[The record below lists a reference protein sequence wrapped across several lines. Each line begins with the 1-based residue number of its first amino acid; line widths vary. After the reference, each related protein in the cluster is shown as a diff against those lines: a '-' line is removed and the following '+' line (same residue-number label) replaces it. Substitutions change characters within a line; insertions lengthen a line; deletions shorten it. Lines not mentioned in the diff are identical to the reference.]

1 MATIGWVLASV
12 LLVYEWILI
21 IRAVLSWVLV
31 INPRWTPRGALLVAS
46 EAVYTV
52 TDPPL
57 RLLRRFIKPLR
68 LGNLSLDT
76 AFIVLFLFVILCVR
90 VVGWVFV

>member
-1 MATIGWVLASV
+1 VVTVGWVLTSI
-12 LLVYEWILI
+12 LLIYEWVLI
-21 IRAVLSWVLV
+21 IRAVLSWVVV
-31 INPRWTPRGALLVAS
+31 INPRWTPHGALLVAS

-57 RLLRRFIKPLR
+57 RWLRRFVKPVR
-68 LGNLSLDT
+68 LGNLSLDL
-76 AFIVLFLFVILCVR
+76 AFIILFVFVILCLR